1 MTEQRPTGRFPLRAE
16 DITMGYDRHIVGE
29 HVDIAIPDGAFTVII
44 GPNACGKSTLL
55 RSVARLQKPDAGIVL
70 LDGKDIYRMRAK
82 QVATRLGLLPQSAV
96 APAGITIFDL
106 VRRGRYPRQSM
117 LTRWSEEDERSVRRA
132 LEQTGLAEL
141 ADRPLDELSGGQRQ
155 RAWAAMTL
163 AQESPIL
170 LLDEPTTF
178 LDIAHQISLLD
189 LFAGMNRDE
198 GRTVVAVLHDINHAA
213 RYADHLVVMSA
224 GKIVAQGPPAQVL
237 TTELLAEV
245 FKIDAA
251 IIEDPLNGGPHVI
264 PRHRGQDLAATGT
277 TER

>member
-1 MTEQRPTGRFPLRAE
+1 MTEQGSDGLSALRAE
-16 DITMGYDRHIVGE
+16 DLTMGYDRRIVGE
-29 HVDIAIPDGAFTVII
+29 HVDVAIPDGKFTIII

-55 RSVARLQKPDAGIVL
+55 RSLARLHKPYAGRVL
-70 LDGKDIYRMRAK
+70 LDGKDVYRMGAK

-106 VRRGRYPRQSM
+106 VRRGRYPHQSM
-117 LTRWSEEDERSVRRA
+117 LTRWSADDERSVRRA

-178 LDIAHQISLLD
+178 LDINHQISLLD
-189 LFAGMNRDE
+189 LFAGLNRE
-198 GRTVVAVLHDINHAA
+198 QGRTVVAVLHDINHAA

-237 TTELLAEV
+237 TTELLADV

-264 PRHRGQDLAATGT
+264 TRHGGQDLAATGK